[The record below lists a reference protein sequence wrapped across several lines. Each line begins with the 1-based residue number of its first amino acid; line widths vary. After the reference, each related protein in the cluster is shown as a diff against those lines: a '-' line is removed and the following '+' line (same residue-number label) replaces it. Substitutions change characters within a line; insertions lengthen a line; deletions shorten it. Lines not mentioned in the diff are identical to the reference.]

1 MSQVVH
7 TDDVTW
13 ALLEA
18 LFGLEMVEGDRIFS
32 DMAQELPPLG
42 AIERDSVDQ
51 ARREIEYF
59 SQFGLEASGALVLLA
74 LSPLLK
80 LAGYY
85 SAPYEVQTQKIA
97 STMVPEGNLEFRGL
111 IPIQVCRGEEWV
123 VTIAAGGE
131 ELSASLP
138 QMITWMLARPDHS
151 QPGWGLLTN
160 GLTFQVLSLEGQT
173 VNLSPLWQLGE
184 DLPKVAQLL
193 KGISPF
199 QPPQYSELLV
209 GAA

>member
-18 LFGLEMVEGDRIFS
+18 LFGLEMAESSFG
-32 DMAQELPPLG
+32 DMALPPLG
-42 AIERDSVDQ
+42 AMERDAVDQ

-85 SAPYEVQTQKIA
+85 SDPYEVQTQKIA
-97 STMVPEGNLEFRGL
+97 STIVPEGNLEFKGL
-111 IPIQVCRGEEWV
+111 IPIQVCAGEEWV

-131 ELSASLP
+131 ELSATIP
-138 QMITWMLARPDHS
+138 QMIAWMLARPDHS
-151 QPGWGLLTN
+151 KMGWGLLTN
-160 GLTFQVLSLEGQT
+160 GLKFQMLSLEGQT

-184 DLPKVAQLL
+184 DLPKVAQML
-193 KGISPF
+193 KGISTF
-199 QPPQYSELLV
+199 QPPQYAELLIGV
-209 GAA
+209 A

>member
-1 MSQVVH
+1 MSQVIH

-18 LFGLEMVEGDRIFS
+18 LFGLEMVEGGFS
-32 DMAQELPPLG
+32 DRLPPDLPPLG
-42 AIERDSVDQ
+42 AIERDTLDQ
-51 ARREIEYF
+51 SRREIEYF
-59 SQFGLEASGALVLLA
+59 SQFGLEASGGLVLLA

-85 SAPYEVQTQKIA
+85 SEPYQVQTQKIA
-97 STMVPEGNLEFRGL
+97 STMVPEGNLEFKGL
-111 IPIQVCRGEEWV
+111 IPIQVCAEEEWV
-123 VTIAAGGE
+123 VTIAAGGA

-138 QMITWMLARPDHS
+138 QMIAWLLARPDHS

-160 GLTFQVLSLEGQT
+160 GLTFQMLSLEGQR

-184 DLPKVAQLL
+184 DLPKVAQML
-193 KGISPF
+193 KGISRF
-199 QPPQYSELLV
+199 QPPQYAEVLLGV
-209 GAA
+209 G

>member
-18 LFGLEMVEGDRIFS
+18 LFGLEMVESPFS
-32 DMAQELPPLG
+32 DMVQALPPLG
-42 AIERDSVDQ
+42 AIERDAVDQ

-85 SAPYEVQTQKIA
+85 SDPYEVLTQKIA
-97 STMVPEGNLEFRGL
+97 STIVPEGNLEFKGL
-111 IPIQVCRGEEWV
+111 IPIQVCAGEEWV

-131 ELSASLP
+131 ELSATLP
-138 QMITWMLARPDHS
+138 QMIAWMLARPDHS
-151 QPGWGLLTN
+151 KTGWGLLTN
-160 GLTFQVLSLEGQT
+160 GIKFQMLSLEGQT

-184 DLPKVAQLL
+184 DLPKVAQML
-193 KGISPF
+193 KGISAF
-199 QPPQYSELLV
+199 QPPQYAELL
-209 GAA
+209 AAA

>member
-1 MSQVVH
+1 MSQVIH

-18 LFGLEMVEGDRIFS
+18 LFGLEMVEEGDRAFR
-32 DMAQELPPLG
+32 DMALSPLG
-42 AIERDSVDQ
+42 AIERDAVEQ

-59 SQFGLEASGALVLLA
+59 SQFSLEASGALVLLA

-85 SAPYEVQTQKIA
+85 SDPYAVWTQKLA
-97 STMVPEGNLEFRGL
+97 STMVPEGNLEFKGL
-111 IPIQVCRGEEWV
+111 IPIQVCAGEEWV
-123 VTIAAGGE
+123 VTIASGGS
-131 ELSASLP
+131 ELSATLP
-138 QMITWMLARPDHS
+138 QMIAWMLARPDHS
-151 QPGWGLLTN
+151 KKGWGLLTN
-160 GLTFQVLSLEGQT
+160 GLTFQMICLEAQT
-173 VNLSPLWQLGE
+173 VKLSPLWLLGE
-184 DLPKVAQLL
+184 DLPKVAQIL

-199 QPPQYSELLV
+199 QPPQYAELLV